1 MARRFEAQLKPCPY
15 CGGKAKLKY
24 EKKHT
29 SFNTGTNHSNRRNV
43 KFIRCERCHAHT
55 ISFSYE
61 LNLLNAWNQ
70 GAIYRS

>member
-15 CGGKAKLKY
+15 CGGKVKLKY

-29 SFNTGTNHSNRRNV
+29 SFNTGTNHGNRRNV

-55 ISFSYE
+55 IAT
-61 LNLLNAWNQ
+61 NL
-70 GAIYRS
+70 IYKTHGIRAQFIAVN